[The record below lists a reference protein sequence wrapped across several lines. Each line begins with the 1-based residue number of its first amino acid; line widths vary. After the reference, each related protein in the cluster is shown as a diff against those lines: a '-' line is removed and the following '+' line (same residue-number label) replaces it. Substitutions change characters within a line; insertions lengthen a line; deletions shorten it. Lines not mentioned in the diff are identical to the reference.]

1 MFRKRTTVPGLTE
14 LAGNLRVVFPPT
26 VTIARLF
33 ALFQQRFGL
42 CHLAAQFFR
51 TGAEHHT
58 AQFFYLRPQVFYLP
72 FVFLDLFF
80 SAGQRRAQEGLSLG
94 NETELAVFPAKFFF
108 QRGDTGEIVLTHDP
122 FIMRP
127 CFFYNIVSELRRGVL
142 G

>member
-1 MFRKRTTVPGLTE
+1 MPGLTE

-58 AQFFYLRPQVFYLP
+58 AQVFYLP

-80 SAGQRRAQEGLSLG
+80 SAGQRRAQEGPQSR
-94 NETELAVFPAKFFF
+94 
-108 QRGDTGEIVLTHDP
+108 QRD
-122 FIMRP
+122 
-127 CFFYNIVSELRRGVL
+127 
-142 G
+142 